1 MRIDTAT
8 LVERSS
14 DRLRWDDLDLD
25 SFRAQ
30 PLDRLALRCIKYMH
44 DVEFHTVCYL
54 RDLLLT
60 PAHSDARVTAFLNM
74 WTYQEYW
81 HGEAL
86 AAVLA
91 AHGEAHGEERV
102 QAVRHKL
109 GARDKARPLFMALGG
124 WLGGSDFTAVHMTWG
139 AVNEWTTQTGYSQLS
154 QRAGHPVLSALLKR
168 IMRQEG
174 RHIDFYATEAE
185 DRLGASKRA
194 QRLTR
199 LALRRFWAPV
209 GSGVMPEEEVGF
221 LAAYLLGDEAGQAA
235 ARRIDRQ
242 IDRLPGLDGLHLVEK
257 ATAGR
262 SSAPIAASA
271 DRETASQA
279 A

>member
-1 MRIDTAT
+1 MRIDTAA

-25 SFRAQ
+25 SFKSQ

-102 QAVRHKL
+102 RAVRP
-109 GARDKARPLFMALGG
+109 GRALA
-124 WLGGSDFTAVHMTWG
+124 TK
-139 AVNEWTTQTGYSQLS
+139 
-154 QRAGHPVLSALLKR
+154 PVLSSWHSAA
-168 IMRQEG
+168 G
-174 RHIDFYATEAE
+174 WVGATS
-185 DRLGASKRA
+185 RPC
-194 QRLTR
+194 T
-199 LALRRFWAPV
+199 
-209 GSGVMPEEEVGF
+209 
-221 LAAYLLGDEAGQAA
+221 
-235 ARRIDRQ
+235 
-242 IDRLPGLDGLHLVEK
+242 
-257 ATAGR
+257 
-262 SSAPIAASA
+262 
-271 DRETASQA
+271 
-279 A
+279 

>member
-1 MRIDTAT
+1 MRVDTAT

-14 DRLRWDDLDLD
+14 DRLRWDDLDLG
-25 SFRAQ
+25 SFVSR
-30 PLDRLALRCIKYMH
+30 PLDALALRCIRYMH

-60 PAHSDARVTAFLNM
+60 PAHANARVTAFLNM
-74 WTYQEYW
+74 WVYQEYW

-91 AHGEAHGEERV
+91 AHGESHGEERV
-102 QAVRHKL
+102 SAVRKRL
-109 GARDKARPLFMALGG
+109 GTGDKVRPLLMALGG
-124 WLGGSDFTAVHMTWG
+124 WLGGTDFTAVHMTWG
-139 AVNEWTTQTGYSQLS
+139 AVNEWTTQAGYAQLS
-154 QRAGHPVLSALLKR
+154 RRAGHPVLAALLKR

-174 RHIDFYATEAE
+174 RHIDFYASEAE
-185 DRLGASKRA
+185 DRLSTSLRA

-209 GSGVMPEEEVGF
+209 GSGVMAVEEVGF
-221 LAAYLLGDEAGQAA
+221 LADYLMGDEAGRATV
-235 ARRIDRQ
+235 RRIDRQ
-242 IDRLPGLDGLHLVEK
+242 IDRLPGLKGLNLVERTTASRIK
-257 ATAGR
+257 ANRAVPVPR
-262 SSAPIAASA
+262 MV
-271 DRETASQA
+271 SQA

>member
-1 MRIDTAT
+1 
-8 LVERSS
+8 
-14 DRLRWDDLDLD
+14 
-25 SFRAQ
+25 
-30 PLDRLALRCIKYMH
+30 MH

-60 PAHSDARVTAFLNM
+60 PAHANARVTAFLNM
-74 WTYQEYW
+74 WVYQEYW

-86 AAVLA
+86 SAVLA

-102 QAVRHKL
+102 SVTRAKL
-109 GARDKARPLFMALGG
+109 GARDKARPLLMALGG

-139 AVNEWTTQTGYSQLS
+139 AINEWTTQAGYSQLS
-154 QRAGHPVLSALLKR
+154 QRAGNPVLSALLKR

-185 DRLGASKRA
+185 DRLAASTRA

-199 LALRRFWAPV
+199 MALRRFWAPV

-221 LAAYLLGDEAGQAA
+221 LADYLMGDGPGRAA
-235 ARRIDRQ
+235 ASRIDRQ
-242 IDRLPGLDGLHLVEK
+242 IDRLPGLAGLRLVER
-257 ATAGR
+257 ATSAR
-262 SSAPIAASA
+262 LSAPQ
-271 DRETASQA
+271 TAPAFAKVPVPQA